1 MYSFAVVL
9 RRGCY
14 SGFVGGDSSP
24 PAGGDHGPYR
34 DKCALWATQSEIWK
48 RQQQG
53 LGPERERY
61 VEMTEQVQNL
71 ENGFERKWTMDDVQA
86 ELNSTIATMATG
98 SFNLI
103 GVAVL
108 SLTIGVYV
116 DKLPIKDVKDALN
129 DAMVQLHYGK
139 SSRYALTAAAID
151 VGREFVKAFGHP
163 KAETRNDFWNDIET
177 AETVSD
183 AVATVVARIRAHYTV
198 ETVQGLSKAL
208 KGESAPKAPKAE
220 KAAKEDAPTVPE
232 APKDAD
238 IPKAPTVD
246 DVMAMAELLDDA
258 GVNDLMAKLID
269 LQTMRTDYRRAA

>member
-1 MYSFAVVL
+1 
-9 RRGCY
+9 
-14 SGFVGGDSSP
+14 
-24 PAGGDHGPYR
+24 
-34 DKCALWATQSEIWK
+34 
-48 RQQQG
+48 
-53 LGPERERY
+53 
-61 VEMTEQVQNL
+61 MTKQVQNL
-71 ENGFERKWTMDDVQA
+71 ESQGFERKWTMDDVQA

-183 AVATVVARIRAHYTV
+183 AVATVVARIKAYYTI

-208 KGESAPKAPKAE
+208 KGESAPKVPKETAT
-220 KAAKEDAPTVPE
+220 KDDDDAPAVPI

-246 DVMAMAELLDDA
+246 DVMAMAELLNDA
-258 GVNDLMAKLID
+258 AVNVLMAKLID
-269 LQTMRTDYRRAA
+269 LQTIRAGYRHAA